1 MRIITAMPP
10 PTPPP
15 INPVLLDLPDFIDA
29 PLSGSMIGCTGAGD
43 GSDPA
48 RLPSLAFIL
57 NISTP
62 FKIAS

>member
-1 MRIITAMPP
+1 MPP

-15 INPVLLDLPDFIDA
+15 ITPVLLDLPDFLGN
-29 PLSGSMIGCTGAGD
+29 PLPGSMTGCTGAGD

-48 RLPSLAFIL
+48 RLPSVVFIL